1 VPFGSQDDGG
11 LDIRLDA
18 RPRRRGRTWT
28 FRNPC
33 VQARL
38 RPCRG
43 RIDLA
48 LGSARPFARVPFATT
63 GPVTVRLSPQKASR
77 VARLRQVR
85 LRVTARERRPDGRRP
100 EAAFTLSLL
109 PPA

>member
-1 VPFGSQDDGG
+1 VPFGSEDDGG

-33 VQARL
+33 AQAGL

-43 RIDLA
+43 QLDLA
-48 LGSARPFARVPFATT
+48 LRGAAPFARVPFATS
-63 GPVTVRLSPQKASR
+63 GPVTVRLSARQARR
-77 VARLRQVR
+77 VARDRRVT
-85 LRVTARERRPDGRRP
+85 LRVTARERRPLGRQP
-100 EAAFTLSLL
+100 EATFTLSLAA
-109 PPA
+109 PA